1 MKNLEKMIALT
12 IVFILLSSVV
22 TAVSSHDTDN
32 KLENF
37 ENIILNFTF
46 SEPLIEEIEIKDEVH
61 HRVTIKELPNSGD
74 LKKPCLPV
82 KSIKILIPYGK
93 KIDTITV
100 KTDDKTLLKSKCN
113 IEVGQN
119 TVPIV
124 NGLSQQPDI
133 KEITSKS
140 PNNIY
145 SIVGTYKFRGFP
157 ILFVNLY
164 PVEYYETT
172 GNVFYYEHITLDVT
186 TKEINSTPIIRGL
199 QRDFDA
205 VTSRVDNPYYV
216 ASYIDASQSVNEDT
230 AEYVIITNE
239 ALANSELEDN
249 FQYFAQS
256 KIDKGI
262 SAEIFTVE
270 EIVDNPDY
278 GVNGTW
284 GDNNPYNPFY
294 ENEITENYGMFDD
307 TQAKIR
313 NFIRYAY
320 SELGTNYV
328 LLGGDADINNEDD
341 NIVPCRKLFANE
353 SGLPLISSTNLGEEE
368 DDIPSDVYYACLD
381 GNFNYDVDGHFGE
394 CADRND
400 FANVDEADLMAE
412 VYVGRACAD
421 SEEEVANFVMK
432 TIGYENSDGEPYLSK
447 ILMVGEY
454 LGFPGISAYGGNY
467 KDQVI
472 PLIPN
477 DYNVNTLYDRDL
489 PHHWTKYDMMEIM
502 NTATPH
508 IINHDGHAYYGYNL
522 RMINED
528 VDSLVNNK
536 YFFAYSHGCMAGGFD
551 NPDGYECIAEHFTVE
566 TPHGAF
572 AVIMNARY
580 GLGSE
585 DTLESPSLALDKSF
599 FKALFTENIRQLG
612 RASHYSKEDH
622 IWQIDE
628 NGIRWVYY
636 EANLFGDPE
645 ISIKNQY
652 PYNVELTVNIS
663 HPQNYSLLYIFN
675 KKICLLPL
683 VETPVIIGK
692 ITVQA
697 EASSNPEGLI
707 YGVEFYLDEE
717 SQHIDTEFP
726 YEWELDIPLSGKHTI
741 AATVHGL
748 YGEKESENFD
758 IIIFISKRQT
768 LLN

>member
-1 MKNLEKMIALT
+1 MKNHEKIIAGT
-12 IVFILLSSVV
+12 IVFFLLSSLAA
-22 TAVSSHDTDN
+22 AVSSFETDDES
-32 KLENF
+32 ENF
-37 ENIILNFTF
+37 ENIILHFTF
-46 SEPLIEEIEIKDEVH
+46 SEPLIEEIEIKDEVC
-61 HRVTIKELPNSGD
+61 HRVTINGLSNSGD
-74 LKKPCLPV
+74 LNKPCLPV
-82 KSIKILIPYGK
+82 KSIKMLIPYGREFDS
-93 KIDTITV
+93 ITI
-100 KTDDKTLLKSKCN
+100 KTDGKLLLKSKCSV
-113 IEVGQN
+113 EVGQN

-124 NGLSQQPDI
+124 NAPSQQSGTE
-133 KEITSKS
+133 EITIKS
-140 PNNIY
+140 PKNIY

-157 ILFVNLY
+157 ILFVNIY
-164 PVEYYETT
+164 PVGYNEVT
-172 GNVFYYEHITLDVT
+172 GDVFYYKHITLDVA
-186 TKEINSTPIIRGL
+186 TKEITSTPIIRGF
-199 QRDFDA
+199 QRDADA
-205 VTSRVDNPYYV
+205 VTSRVDNPSCI
-216 ASYIDASQSVNEDT
+216 ASYIGTFESVNEDT

-239 ALANSELEDN
+239 VLANSGLEDN

-256 KIDKGI
+256 KIDKGM

-294 ENEITENYGMFDD
+294 ESEITENYGIFDD

-320 SELGTNYV
+320 TELGTEYV
-328 LLGGDADINNEDD
+328 LLGGDADITNEDD
-341 NIVPCRKLFANE
+341 NIIPCRGLFANE
-353 SGLPLISSTNLGEEE
+353 SGLPLNSDPATLGEEE

-381 GNFNYDVDGHFGE
+381 GNFNYDMDSHFGE

-400 FANVDEADLMAE
+400 VADIDEADLLAE
-412 VYVGRACAD
+412 IYVGRVCVD
-421 SEEEVANFVMK
+421 SDEEVAYFVMK
-432 TIGYENSDGEPYLSK
+432 TLGYENTEGDPYLSK

-467 KDQVI
+467 KDEVI
-472 PLIPN
+472 PFIPD
-477 DYNVNTLYDRDL
+477 DYNVGTLYDRDL
-489 PHHWTKYDMMEIM
+489 PHPWTKYDMMDIM
-502 NTATPH
+502 NNATPH

-522 RMINED
+522 RMVNGN

-551 NPDGYECIAEHFTVE
+551 NPSGYECIAEHFTVE

-585 DTLESPSLALDKSF
+585 NTLDSPSLALDKSF

-622 IWQIDE
+622 VWQIDE

-636 EANLFGDPE
+636 ETNLFGDPE
-645 ISIKNQY
+645 VSIKNQY
-652 PYNVELTVNIS
+652 PSNVELTVNIT
-663 HPQNYSLLYIFN
+663 HPQNDSLLYIFN
-675 KKICLLPL
+675 NEICPLPL
-683 VETPVIIGK
+683 VEVPVIIGK

-697 EASSNPEGLI
+697 EASSDPEGQI
-707 YGVEFYLDEE
+707 YGVEFYLNNE

-726 YEWELDIPLSGKHTI
+726 YEWELDIPLAGRHTI

-758 IIIFISKRQT
+758 IIIFIPKRQ
-768 LLN
+768 LF